1 MLGAGTITASF
12 DKLVWHLICIL
23 QIETIKIQ
31 MHFLIQLLNPGII
44 NLLALLLSVVWM
56 LRDDKDRT
64 RPVLVFALVLNLLYS
79 WAFYV
84 VLVQENALVPWKFDH
99 VLANLDDALGLTT
112 AMIAVPLQGA
122 WRLPLEIAYQMII
135 PMMIVWYFA
144 NRANAGRGSVV
155 LAYGAELFAGLPL
168 YTLLPACGPIYAFRA
183 DWLHPPDVQA
193 ETVRFSGMPN
203 AFPSLH
209 LATAVVFV
217 FYAHG
222 RFWRAISL
230 AMLAATALATLS
242 TGEHYVIDLVAGIA
256 FGCFA
261 ASVGYRRARSAVFYF
276 VVVVGWSLGIR
287 FGHQALMVHPWLLRS
302 LSALTVAIGL
312 SAIGG
317 EWLTKRAI
325 FAALPFSESRRDGE
339 LGTSPLSS

>member
-1 MLGAGTITASF
+1 
-12 DKLVWHLICIL
+12 
-23 QIETIKIQ
+23 
-31 MHFLIQLLNPGII
+31 MHFFSQLLNPGII

-56 LRDDKDRT
+56 LRDDKDRA
-64 RPVLVFALVLNLLYS
+64 RPILVFALVLNLLYS

-99 VLANLDDALGLTT
+99 VLAGLDDALGVTT

-122 WRLPLEIAYQMII
+122 WRLPLGIVYQMII
-135 PMMIVWYFA
+135 PMMIVWYFV
-144 NRANAGRGSVV
+144 NRAKAGCGSVV
-155 LAYGAELFAGLPL
+155 LAYVAELSAGLPL
-168 YTLLPACGPIYAFRA
+168 YALLPACGPIYAFHSE
-183 DWLHPPDVQA
+183 WLHPPAVQA
-193 ETVRFSGMPN
+193 EAVRFSGMPN

-209 LATAVVFV
+209 LATAVIFV
-217 FYAHG
+217 FFAQG

-261 ASVGYRRARSAVFYF
+261 ASVGYRRARSAVFYL
-276 VVVVGWSLGIR
+276 VIAVGWSLGVR
-287 FGHQALMVHPWLLRS
+287 FGHQTLMVHPWLLRS

-312 SAIGG
+312 RAIAR
-317 EWLTKRAI
+317 EWLTNRAI
-325 FAALPFSESRRDGE
+325 FAALPVFSEGSRDGN